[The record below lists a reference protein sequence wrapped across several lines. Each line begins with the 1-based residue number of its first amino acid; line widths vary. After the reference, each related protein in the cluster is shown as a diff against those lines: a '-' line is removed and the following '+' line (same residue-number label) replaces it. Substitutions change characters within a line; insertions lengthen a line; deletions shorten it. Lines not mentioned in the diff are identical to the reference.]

1 MLESSRQQ
9 QFRNAYAH
17 EYRII
22 RSAGFSLGPK
32 GHVGGWRSLSRSEAR
47 AMARRN
53 ARQDVRLA
61 KRETVYVGE

>member
-1 MLESSRQQ
+1 MPENSRQQ
-9 QFRNAYAH
+9 QFSNAYAH

-22 RSAGFSLGPK
+22 RSAGYSLGSK

-61 KRETVYVGE
+61 KMETVHAGK